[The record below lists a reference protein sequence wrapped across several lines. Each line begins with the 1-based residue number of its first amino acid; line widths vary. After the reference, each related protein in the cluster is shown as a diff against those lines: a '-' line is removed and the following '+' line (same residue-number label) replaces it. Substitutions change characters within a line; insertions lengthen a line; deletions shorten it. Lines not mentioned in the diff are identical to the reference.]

1 MKTTVVCCAALALV
15 AGCAVVPPQAW
26 TFDPALPPAKAALPV
41 QEFAALT
48 GRFAELR
55 LRRDEIRARI
65 ATQPDARQRQQL
77 YEQLHAVG
85 MQLSPLERR
94 LATVA
99 SSR

>member
-1 MKTTVVCCAALALV
+1 MKTAVCCAALALL
-15 AGCAVVPPQAW
+15 AGCTVVPPEAW
-26 TFDPALPPAKAALPV
+26 TFDPTRPPAKAVLPA
-41 QEFAALT
+41 QELAGLTDRIAALQLQ
-48 GRFAELR
+48 RN
-55 LRRDEIRARI
+55 EIRNRI
-65 ATQPDARQRQQL
+65 AGQPDAWQRQHL